1 MSTQNKPT
9 KSRKR
14 IADEIMKQIG
24 KSVIL
29 VFLLV
34 AIVAIVMVGWTIMTS
49 KETELTLESSAAAK
63 QLTGFLEQY
72 IRSAEQLAVNPEI
85 KDVMLQTGAGDDIL
99 QADNMDT
106 VRENLISIFIVFA
119 LLYWV
124 GMARMVRS
132 QVLMLKES
140 EYVTAARAL
149 GVGNG
154 KIIKKHLLTNCIGTL
169 IVTTTLQIPSSIFT
183 ESFLSFLGL
192 GVAVP
197 LPSLGSLASEAING
211 LNTYPYLLFIPA
223 ALISLIILS
232 FNLLGDGLRD
242 AFDPKL
248 KN

>member
-85 KDVMLQTGAGDDIL
+85 KDVMLDRKS
-99 QADNMDT
+99 
-106 VRENLISIFIVFA
+106 VV
-119 LLYWV
+119 
-124 GMARMVRS
+124 
-132 QVLMLKES
+132 
-140 EYVTAARAL
+140 
-149 GVGNG
+149 
-154 KIIKKHLLTNCIGTL
+154 
-169 IVTTTLQIPSSIFT
+169 
-183 ESFLSFLGL
+183 
-192 GVAVP
+192 
-197 LPSLGSLASEAING
+197 
-211 LNTYPYLLFIPA
+211 
-223 ALISLIILS
+223 
-232 FNLLGDGLRD
+232 
-242 AFDPKL
+242 
-248 KN
+248 